1 MSFLVNIPHSPLTRH
16 CPCNLPGQ
24 SPPLC
29 LQSPKN
35 FATNRDWRESHF
47 LEKMDKYPGWW
58 WGPFRLS
65 RGKRQVRCGAGGV
78 RGQRRGGRAW
88 RAWPAVPPP
97 RESRGFGAA
106 GGALFP
112 AASQVSGARAGGP
125 RDRGAGES
133 ARAGG
138 WGRPPPGA
146 IRGAPGPPRRP
157 PPADVL
163 CGRCGRRRR
172 PRWPCGRGAESR
184 RGRRPGAGKVGRP
197 TEPGAS
203 GQRLLAPPICSGLW
217 TRSDFRMAEERQ
229 PQGPAPSATQ
239 DPAAGSGETHK
250 DSPPLRA
257 RDGPSNKPQTPGA
270 RKALE

>member
-47 LEKMDKYPGWW
+47 LEKMYKYPGWR

-138 WGRPPPGA
+138 WGDLRPAPSEVPRVRRAGRPPPTSFAAGA
-146 IRGAPGPPRRP
+146 VGGGARDGRVGAVRSPAAGGAQVRVRWGAARSPALPGK
-157 PPADVL
+157 
-163 CGRCGRRRR
+163 GSWR
-172 PRWPCGRGAESR
+172 PRFAP
-184 RGRRPGAGKVGRP
+184 
-197 TEPGAS
+197 AS
-203 GQRLLAPPICSGLW
+203 GR
-217 TRSDFRMAEERQ
+217 RSDFRMAEERQ